1 MTAKYLVT
9 GATGQLGQRVVH
21 HLLETSGVAPADIIA
36 ASRKPEQLAALAAK
50 GVEVRRVD
58 FDDAASMDAA
68 FAEAEKVLII
78 STDALDR
85 PGHRL
90 VQHRAAIAAAEKAG
104 VKHLLYT
111 SMPEPVNSP
120 LLFAPDHEG
129 TEAAIQASTL
139 PAWTILRNNWY
150 FENVMASAPSALA
163 SGHWYSA
170 AGDGKVAHIARDDI
184 GRAIAAA
191 MVAAGDA
198 KTTYTL
204 TGTAHYSHRDMA
216 ALVSK
221 AAGKEITVVDV
232 PFEGLVQGMVGA
244 GLPEP
249 IARVFASADTFVG
262 VGGLAKITGDY
273 EKLTGVEP
281 QSFEAWIESQ
291 APAFRALI
299 G

>member
-9 GATGQLGQRVVH
+9 GASGQLGQRVLH
-21 HLLETSGVAPADIIA
+21 HLLATSGVAAGDVIA
-36 ASRKPEQLAALAAK
+36 ASRKPEQLADLAEK
-50 GVEVRRVD
+50 GVLVRRVD
-58 FDDAASMDAA
+58 FDDAASMEAA

-78 STDALDR
+78 STDSLDR

-90 VQHRAAIAAAEKAG
+90 VQHRAAIASAEKAG

-111 SMPEPVNSP
+111 SMPEPANSP

-129 TEAAIQASTL
+129 TEAAIAASSI

-150 FENVMASAPSALA
+150 FENVMMSAGPALA

-170 AGDGKVAHIARDDI
+170 AGNGKVAHIARDDI

-191 MVAAGDA
+191 LVAATDA
-198 KTTYTL
+198 KVTYTL
-204 TGTAHYSHRDMA
+204 TGASSYTHAEMG

-221 AAGKEITVVDV
+221 ASGKDIAVIDV
-232 PFEGLVQGMVGA
+232 PVEGLVQGMVGA

-249 IARVFASADTFVG
+249 VARVFASIDTMVG
-262 VGGLAKITGDY
+262 SGGLSRITGDF
-273 EKLTGVEP
+273 KALTGVEP
-281 QSFEAWIESQ
+281 QSFETWVESQ
-291 APAFRALI
+291 AGAFKSMI
-299 G
+299 P

>member
-9 GATGQLGQRVVH
+9 GASGQLGQRVLH
-21 HLLETSGVAPADIIA
+21 HLLATSGVAAGDIIA
-36 ASRKPEQLAALAAK
+36 ASRKPEQLADFAEK
-50 GVEVRRVD
+50 GVLIRRVD
-58 FDDAASMDAA
+58 FDDAASMEAA

-78 STDALDR
+78 STDSLDR

-90 VQHRAAIAAAEKAG
+90 VQHRAAIASAEKAG

-111 SMPEPVNSP
+111 SMPEPANSP

-129 TEAAIQASTL
+129 TEAAIAASSI

-150 FENVMASAPSALA
+150 FENVMMSAGPALA

-170 AGDGKVAHIARDDI
+170 AGNGKVAHIARDDI

-191 MVAAGDA
+191 LVAASDA
-198 KTTYTL
+198 KVTYTL
-204 TGTAHYSHRDMA
+204 TGASSYTHAEMG

-221 AAGKEITVVDV
+221 VAGKDIAVIDV
-232 PFEGLVQGMVGA
+232 PVEGLVQGMVGA

-249 IARVFASADTFVG
+249 VARVFASIDTMVG
-262 VGGLAKITGDY
+262 SGGLSRITGDF
-273 EKLTGVEP
+273 KALTGVEP
-281 QSFEAWIESQ
+281 QSFEAWVESQ
-291 APAFRALI
+291 AGAFKSMI
-299 G
+299 P